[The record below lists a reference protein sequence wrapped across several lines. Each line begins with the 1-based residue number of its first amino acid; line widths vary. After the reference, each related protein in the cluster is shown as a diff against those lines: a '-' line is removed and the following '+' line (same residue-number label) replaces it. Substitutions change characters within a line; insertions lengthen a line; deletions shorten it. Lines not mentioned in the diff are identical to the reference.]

1 MADAGVPC
9 SKMSADQLV
18 PDIKFTVQLEYFLG
32 YPKSMI
38 YAIVILCE
46 TIEESDKRFHD
57 AKRSHDCVMIRRLRT
72 KFRVAVDD
80 RSWGPAI

>member
-9 SKMSADQLV
+9 SKVSADQLL
-18 PDIKFTVQLEYFLG
+18 PDTKFTVQLEYFLG

-38 YAIVILCE
+38 YAIVILYE

-57 AKRSHDCVMIRRLRT
+57 AKRSHDCVVTTRLRT
-72 KFRVAVDD
+72 KFQVAVDD
-80 RSWGPAI
+80 RSRGPAI